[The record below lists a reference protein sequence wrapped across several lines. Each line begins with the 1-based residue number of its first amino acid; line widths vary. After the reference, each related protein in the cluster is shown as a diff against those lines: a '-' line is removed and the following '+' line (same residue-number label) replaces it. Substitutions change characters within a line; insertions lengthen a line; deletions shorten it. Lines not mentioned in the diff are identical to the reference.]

1 MQSVNAAE
9 VIDRGKI
16 GSIKAIMEEV
26 SGRYCQVVILV
37 LFLFVEGQI
46 FKYGET
52 STLKSLPVVI
62 NTWPFTNATAE
73 GRIWKR
79 LKNTIDKLNYS
90 STISLLYNWSSD
102 PLRRL
107 AELKSKSKIKNQ
119 IWVIQRILAILKT
132 FQVFIVIICH
142 HQTRPHLTPHHWQSN
157 RHRWRF
163 DSGVMFI
170 LPMKL
175 TSNESKLLLV
185 YFKIRRMNKY
195 GKRNSNFLSIV
206 PNMEH

>member
-26 SGRYCQVVILV
+26 LGRYCQVVILV

-73 GRIWKR
+73 GRI
-79 LKNTIDKLNYS
+79 
-90 STISLLYNWSSD
+90 
-102 PLRRL
+102 
-107 AELKSKSKIKNQ
+107 
-119 IWVIQRILAILKT
+119 
-132 FQVFIVIICH
+132 
-142 HQTRPHLTPHHWQSN
+142 
-157 RHRWRF
+157 
-163 DSGVMFI
+163 
-170 LPMKL
+170 
-175 TSNESKLLLV
+175 
-185 YFKIRRMNKY
+185 
-195 GKRNSNFLSIV
+195 
-206 PNMEH
+206 

>member
-52 STLKSLPVVI
+52 STPKSLPVVI

-79 LKNTIDKLNYS
+79 LKHTIDKLNYS
-90 STISLLYNWSSD
+90 SNISLLYNWSSD

-119 IWVIQRILAILKT
+119 IWVIQRIFSYSHNISSVYSHYLPPPNSPPPDSPTLTVKSPPVAIWLRRYVYPSHETYIKWEQT
-132 FQVFIVIICH
+132 FIGIFQ
-142 HQTRPHLTPHHWQSN
+142 N
-157 RHRWRF
+157 
-163 DSGVMFI
+163 
-170 LPMKL
+170 
-175 TSNESKLLLV
+175 
-185 YFKIRRMNKY
+185 
-195 GKRNSNFLSIV
+195 
-206 PNMEH
+206 